1 MSEQSTNPFLDMN
14 FWKWMDPSK
23 AAAEYK
29 VPNFNVPAFNFEAA
43 MAAQRRNV
51 EAFSALNQA
60 AFESLQGLARRQA
73 DAMRQSLEEANSFA
87 SGWMSCPTPEEKAIR
102 QAEASKAAFEKCVT
116 NLRDVA
122 ETVAKCNN
130 QAIETVSTRVSE
142 SVEEIRDMIKNGK
155 AA

>member
-1 MSEQSTNPFLDMN
+1 MSEQNTNPFMDMG

-23 AAAEYK
+23 AAADYK
-29 VPNFNVPAFNFEAA
+29 MPGFNFDAA

-60 AFESLQGLARRQA
+60 AFESIQGLARRQA
-73 DAMRQSLEEANSFA
+73 EALRQGFEEANSFA
-87 SGWMSCPTPEEKAIR
+87 SSWMSCPTAEEKAVR

-130 QAIETVSTRVSE
+130 QALETVSTRMSE
-142 SVEEIRDMIKNGK
+142 TVQEIRDMVKNGK